1 MCNLVAGLKIG
12 SVKIPGL
19 KIARVKIPG
28 VKIAREK
35 IPREK
40 IAGINIARFIKM
52 SSNFLFEKNSTQTA
66 LSCFATG
73 LIFLAETSCGHP
85 FCSSS

>member
-12 SVKIPGL
+12 RVKIPGL

-28 VKIAREK
+28 V
-35 IPREK
+35 K

-52 SSNFLFEKNSTQTA
+52 SSNFLFEKNPTQTA
-66 LSCFATG
+66 LCCFATG

-85 FCSSS
+85 SSSSS

>member
-12 SVKIPGL
+12 RVKIPGL

-35 IPREK
+35 I
-40 IAGINIARFIKM
+40 AGMNIARFIKI
-52 SSNFLFEKNSTQTA
+52 SSNFLFEKNPTQTA
-66 LSCFATG
+66 LCCFATG

-85 FCSSS
+85 SSSSS

>member
-1 MCNLVAGLKIG
+1 MCILVAGLKIG
-12 SVKIPGL
+12 RVKIPGL
-19 KIARVKIPG
+19 
-28 VKIAREK
+28 KIAREK

-52 SSNFLFEKNSTQTA
+52 SSNFLFEKNPTQTA
-66 LSCFATG
+66 LCCFATG

>member
-12 SVKIPGL
+12 RVKIPGL

-28 VKIAREK
+28 VKIA
-35 IPREK
+35 REK

-52 SSNFLFEKNSTQTA
+52 SSNFLFEKNPTQTA
-66 LSCFATG
+66 LCCFATG
-73 LIFLAETSCGHP
+73 LLFWQKLVVATHYPVVLSHLV
-85 FCSSS
+85 

>member
-12 SVKIPGL
+12 RVKIPGL
-19 KIARVKIPG
+19 KIASLKIPG

-40 IAGINIARFIKM
+40 IAGINIARFIKCHPIF
-52 SSNFLFEKNSTQTA
+52 SLRRTQHRQHCA
-66 LSCFATG
+66 VLQQD
-73 LIFLAETSCGHP
+73 
-85 FCSSS
+85 